1 MSTRGSSE
9 ARRDA
14 VVRQVTA
21 PAARAECY
29 SAREIHRRVHLVRE
43 LRKSLPPEEMQAIES
58 ALPRGLLGGF
68 EAFADRIDAANTRV
82 AASHPKRLRL
92 LAKVMDLP
100 FTVHQELMILSEH
113 DPFKRPV
120 SRDFG
125 RAYGLGVKPADRP
138 MVALEVDAAM
148 RLVRLLVLLSRAAEQ
163 KFPVSVLLWLLGLLA
178 GEFVAPPAT
187 EPLQNAPPARRA
199 RPPGRLVVA
208 GPRVA
213 RAPGRR
219 VPRSSLQ
226 RGPGWA
232 VRVRGNAVAA

>member
-9 ARRDA
+9 ALRDA
-14 VVRQVTA
+14 VVRHVTA

-29 SAREIHRRVHLVRE
+29 SAREIHRRVHVVRA
-43 LRKSLPPEEMQAIES
+43 LRVSLPPEEMQAIE
-58 ALPRGLLGGF
+58 AVLPRGLLGGF
-68 EAFADRIDAANTRV
+68 EAFADRIDAATTRV
-82 AASHPKRLRL
+82 AARHPKRLRL

-100 FTVHQELMILSEH
+100 FTLHQELMILSEH
-113 DPFKRPV
+113 DVFKRSV
-120 SRDFG
+120 GRDFG

-138 MVALEVDAAM
+138 AIALEVDAAM
-148 RLVRLLVLLSRAAEQ
+148 RLIRFLVLLSRAAEQ
-163 KFPVSVLLWLLGLLA
+163 MFPVSVLLWLLDLLA
-178 GEFVAPPAT
+178 GEFVAPPASD
-187 EPLQNAPPARRA
+187 PVQNAPPARRA

-232 VRVRGNAVAA
+232 VRVRGTL